1 MPGVRAMSEKT
12 NPRREYRR
20 IYRNV
25 LITLLLLAVTPLVAL
40 GWFSINRI
48 DSVYDEKISAG
59 LEALTSSKRR
69 ALDTFLGERISQI
82 RTLAFTHS
90 YEELSNPGRL
100 SSIFSVLQTNGRS
113 FVDIGVINLEGR
125 HEAYVGP
132 YNLLNA
138 DYHDAE
144 WFSEVL
150 HRGTYVSNVF
160 LGKRNLPHFIIA
172 VLRHD
177 GTHSF
182 ILRATIDTEAI
193 LSLLQRI
200 YSGSRADA
208 FLMTR
213 DGILQTDSIYYGKA
227 MSKVNFGEVLGPGER
242 DSIALRTL
250 KTADT
255 QQKGSGSLLAAFTPL
270 ENMPWVLVVLDDV
283 RQSLT
288 PLRTLKIF
296 ILGFVIVGLV
306 LVTAGAVL
314 STRKLVKSIEEKDR
328 QQDNIDARLLQSSKM
343 AALGKMASGVA
354 HEVNNPLMLIQENA
368 GWISDLLSDEDRS
381 KMKNYDEILASCD
394 KISANVQRARGITQR
409 MLGFGRRMNPGR
421 AEVMLSVV
429 ADHVEELLH
438 SEATSHNVRIIKKYS
453 SDVPVIL
460 SDPAQLEQVI
470 LNIIDNAI
478 DAIGQNGTVTV
489 ATGRTPNGGASIAIS
504 DTGPGLDEETKS
516 KIFDPFFTTKP
527 LGKGTGLGLAI
538 CYNILEKLGG
548 RIDVQGEV
556 GKGTT
561 FTIFMPPEP
570 PQQSLMK
577 NSLSDNESHDKA

>member
-1 MPGVRAMSEKT
+1 MAAKT

-25 LITLLLLAVTPLVAL
+25 LTTLLLLAVTPLLAL

-48 DSVYDEKISAG
+48 DSVYDEKISSG

-82 RTLAFTHS
+82 RMLAFTHT
-90 YEELSNPGRL
+90 YEELCDPGKL

-113 FVDIGVINLEGR
+113 FVDLGVINLEGR

-132 YNLLNA
+132 YNLINA

-144 WFSEVL
+144 WFTEVL
-150 HRGTYVSNVF
+150 HRGLYVSNVF

-193 LSLLQRI
+193 MELLQRV
-200 YSGSRADA
+200 YSGSHSDA
-208 FLMTR
+208 FLMTL
-213 DGILQTDSIYYGKA
+213 DGVLQTDSLYYGKA
-227 MSKVNFGEVLGPGER
+227 MSKANFGSVVSPGRE
-242 DSIALRTL
+242 SITLRTL
-250 KTADT
+250 KPETGMKD
-255 QQKGSGSLLAAFTPL
+255 GSGSLLAAFTPL
-270 ENMPWVLVVLDDV
+270 DNKPWVLVVIDDV
-283 RQSLT
+283 KQSLT
-288 PLRTLKIF
+288 PLRTLKLF
-296 ILGFVIVGLV
+296 ILGFVIVGFV

-314 STRKLVKSIEEKDR
+314 STRKLVKSIEERDR
-328 QQDNIDARLLQSSKM
+328 QQDTIDARLLQSSKM

-368 GWISDLLSDEDRS
+368 GWISDLLGDEDRS

-453 SDVPVIL
+453 SDAPVIL

-489 ATGRTPNGGASIAIS
+489 TTGRTANGGASIAIA

-548 RIDVQGEV
+548 RVDVQSEV

-561 FTIFMPPEP
+561 FTISLPPEP
-570 PQQSLMK
+570 PQQQISE
-577 NSLSDNESHDKA
+577 NSLSDGSDHAEKA

>member
-1 MPGVRAMSEKT
+1 MDAKT

-25 LITLLLLAVTPLVAL
+25 LTTLLLLAVTPLLAL

-48 DSVYDEKISAG
+48 DSVYDEKISSG

-82 RTLAFTHS
+82 RMLAFTHS
-90 YEELSNPGRL
+90 YEELRDPGKL

-113 FVDIGVINLEGR
+113 FVDLGVINLDGR

-132 YNLLNA
+132 YNLINA

-150 HRGTYVSNVF
+150 HRGLYVSNVF
-160 LGKRNLPHFIIA
+160 LGKRNIPHFIIA

-193 LSLLQRI
+193 MELLQRV
-200 YSGSRADA
+200 YSGSHSDA
-208 FLMTR
+208 FLMTL
-213 DGILQTDSIYYGKA
+213 DGVLQTDSLYYGKA
-227 MSKVNFGEVLGPGER
+227 MSKANFGSVVSPGRE
-242 DSIALRTL
+242 SITLRTL
-250 KTADT
+250 KPETGLKD
-255 QQKGSGSLLAAFTPL
+255 GSGSLLAAFTPL
-270 ENMPWVLVVLDDV
+270 DNKPWVLVVIDDV
-283 RQSLT
+283 KQSLT
-288 PLRTLKIF
+288 PLRTLKLF
-296 ILGFVIVGLV
+296 ILGFVIVGFV

-314 STRKLVKSIEEKDR
+314 STRKLVKSIEERDR
-328 QQDNIDARLLQSSKM
+328 QQDTIDARLLQSSKM

-489 ATGRTPNGGASIAIS
+489 TTGRTPNGGASIAIT

-548 RIDVQGEV
+548 RIDVQSEV

-561 FTIFMPPEP
+561 FTISLPPEP
-570 PQQSLMK
+570 PQQQISE
-577 NSLSDNESHDKA
+577 NTLSEGSDHAEKA

>member
-1 MPGVRAMSEKT
+1 M
-12 NPRREYRR
+12 
-20 IYRNV
+20 
-25 LITLLLLAVTPLVAL
+25 
-40 GWFSINRI
+40 
-48 DSVYDEKISAG
+48 
-59 LEALTSSKRR
+59 
-69 ALDTFLGERISQI
+69 
-82 RTLAFTHS
+82 
-90 YEELSNPGRL
+90 
-100 SSIFSVLQTNGRS
+100 
-113 FVDIGVINLEGR
+113 
-125 HEAYVGP
+125 GP

-255 QQKGSGSLLAAFTPL
+255 QQKGSGRLLAAFTPL

-489 ATGRTPNGGASIAIS
+489 TTGRTPNGGASIAIS

-548 RIDVQGEV
+548 RIDVQSEV